1 MANLFDSTNAPSGEP
16 QEIVAGDFVQWR
28 REDLLIDY
36 PDDTYTLKYSARLHG
51 SGDSEIEITAGDGHV
66 VQVSSAV
73 SDLYAAGV
81 YSWQAYIV
89 RDSDSERV
97 VVRSGN
103 WTVVPNRD
111 QDSTDPRSA
120 AEINLQKCLDVYAGR
135 IGNDV
140 DSYSISGRSLTKLK
154 PEELR
159 KEINYWQGKVNQER
173 NKAAIKAGKA
183 SSATIKARFL

>member
-1 MANLFDSTNAPSGEP
+1 MANLFESTNAPSGEP
-16 QEIVAGDFVQWR
+16 QEIVAGDFLQWKR
-28 REDLLIDY
+28 DDLTTDY
-36 PDDTYTLKYSARLHG
+36 PSDTYTLKYSARLHG
-51 SGDSEIEITAGDGHV
+51 SGSVEIEITAGADHL
-66 VQVSSAV
+66 VQVSSSV
-73 SDLYAAGV
+73 SDTYTPGV
-81 YSWQAYIV
+81 YSWQAYIE

-97 VVRSGN
+97 VVRSGQ
-103 WTVVPNRD
+103 WTVLPNRD
-111 QDSTDPRSA
+111 QDSTEPRTD

-135 IGNDV
+135 IGTDV

>member
-1 MANLFDSTNAPSGEP
+1 MANLFESTNAPSGEP
-16 QEIVAGDFVQWR
+16 QEIVAGDFLQWK

-36 PDDTYTLKYSARLHG
+36 PDDTFTLKYSARLHG

-103 WTVVPNRD
+103 WTVLPNRD
-111 QDSTDPRSA
+111 QDSTDPRSI
-120 AEINLQKCLDVYAGR
+120 AEINLQKCLDVYTGR
-135 IGNDV
+135 IGTDV

>member
-1 MANLFDSTNAPSGEP
+1 MANLFESTNAPSGEP
-16 QEIVAGDFVQWR
+16 QEIVAGDFLQWKR
-28 REDLLIDY
+28 DDLTTDY
-36 PDDTYTLKYSARLHG
+36 PSDTYTLKYSARLHG
-51 SGDSEIEITAGDGHV
+51 SGDVEIEITAGSDHL
-66 VQVSSAV
+66 VQVGSSV
-73 SDLYAAGV
+73 SDSYPAGT
-81 YSWQAYIV
+81 YSWQAYIE
-89 RDSDSERV
+89 RISDSERI
-97 VVRSGN
+97 VVRRGQ
-103 WTVVPNRD
+103 WTVIANRD
-111 QDSTDPRSA
+111 SDITDPRSV

-135 IGNDV
+135 IGTDV